1 MWALNRYDRPSWA
14 TGLFVGL
21 GCGVAGIGGF
31 IMFLEGKGVK
41 GIEGVP
47 VSQKDR
53 ERLERDREQGIWH
66 FNNIKDKNL
75 STEGQKSKE

>member
-1 MWALNRYDRPSWA
+1 
-14 TGLFVGL
+14 
-21 GCGVAGIGGF
+21 
-31 IMFLEGKGVK
+31 MFLEGKGVK